1 MRCLWLT
8 LADPDPPLDGLFVY
22 SGGLIRAL
30 AGAGAETVV
39 LGLRRPESVKVDNA
53 REQGV
58 VWRLAPHEPLSHW
71 ASVASCL
78 PHLANRCRTSA
89 MRELLRTLLGEE
101 HWDAIVFDSISAGW
115 ALSAVLE
122 RYPRGARRPLL
133 VYISHNHEESLR
145 ASLVPNRQGVL
156 KRQAQRLDATK
167 VTRLERALVRAV
179 DLVTAITP
187 EDRELYR
194 RRWPEKRI
202 EVLMPGYSGR
212 MVTERRITSALPRR
226 AVLVGS
232 FDWIAKRLNLEE
244 FVRVADPI
252 FAAQGIELQVI
263 GSGGKTFL
271 AELGRTLSATRF
283 IGTVE
288 RVEPYVKD
296 ARLAI
301 VPERHGGGFKLKV
314 LDYIFNR
321 IPIFALNG
329 SVAGVPLRHD
339 ESILLFPDQRSLALG
354 ILQAI
359 DDVARLDDLQ
369 NAAFHACQGAF
380 DWRSR
385 GDQLMSAMA
394 SI

>member
-1 MRCLWLT
+1 M
-8 LADPDPPLDGLFVY
+8 ADPDPPLDGLFVY

-39 LGLRRPESVKVDNA
+39 LGLQRPESIKADNA
-53 REQGV
+53 HEQGV
-58 VWRLAPHEPLSHW
+58 VWRLAPHEPLTHW
-71 ASVASCL
+71 ASVTSCL
-78 PHLANRCRTSA
+78 PHLANRCRTPA
-89 MRELLRTLLGEE
+89 MRELLQTLLRED
-101 HWDAIVFDSISAGW
+101 HWDAVVFDSISAGW
-115 ALSAVLE
+115 ALRAVLE
-122 RYPRGARRPLL
+122 RYPRDTRRPLL

-156 KRQAQRLDATK
+156 KRQAQRLDAVK
-167 VTRLERALVRAV
+167 VTRLERALVRAA

-194 RRWPEKRI
+194 RRWPDKRI

-283 IGTVE
+283 IGTVD